1 MKNFSKILSKLE
13 KLLKLTHGRLVW
25 EMYLAKQYIKPGHML
40 DDMEDVGSIVKTL
53 LGECE
58 QMIISFQTKSNTA
71 KWGLTGSA
79 ILKGKFLAP
88 YETLLESPP
97 LGVRVNL
104 NS

>member
-58 QMIISFQTKSNTA
+58 
-71 KWGLTGSA
+71 
-79 ILKGKFLAP
+79 
-88 YETLLESPP
+88 
-97 LGVRVNL
+97 
-104 NS
+104 